1 MRRAKDKNVILMI
14 GIKVPGAIYTII
26 CPTEVKKKK
35 KLSGKDEYKMRIPTS
50 TLICKCSISCSF
62 CG

>member
-35 KLSGKDEYKMRIPTS
+35 NCQEKMNT
-50 TLICKCSISCSF
+50 K
-62 CG
+62 